1 MLAIVLLLPEP
12 YRMGPPASPAAGL
25 AFGVSMLGAL
35 FLGCAITNI
44 VSISALWT
52 VTRRLLPAT
61 VGFFSGMIVPLA
73 FFPDWSQPALRLL
86 PFSGLAD
93 IPFRFYLGTLP
104 PHQLAAH
111 VVLQLFWT
119 IFFVLIGLWLLGAA
133 TRRVV
138 VQGG

>member
-1 MLAIVLLLPEP
+1 
-12 YRMGPPASPAAGL
+12 MGLPASPGAGL
-25 AFGVSMLGAL
+25 AFVVSMLGAL

-52 VTRRLLPAT
+52 VAGDGMRRLLPAT
-61 VGFFSGMIVPLA
+61 VTFFSGMLIPLA
-73 FFPDWSQPALRLL
+73 FFPDWTQPVLRLL

-93 IPFRFYLGTLP
+93 TPFRFYVETLP
-104 PHQLAAH
+104 PRQLVANL
-111 VVLQLFWT
+111 VLQLIWT
-119 IFFVLIGLWLLGAA
+119 VFFVLIGLWLLRAA